1 MRLGDPLPLPPMAGR
16 RWAEGKRA
24 GEAPA
29 TPRPS
34 ERKGAAQA
42 APGAGKGAKP
52 GGPRQPSPEVMARA
66 KSRLAPPPAPWH
78 PLPLSEL
85 AIVLG
90 AVAMIAAVVLSSDR
104 GLVAGF
110 LLILL
115 GTAEFSWREHRHGHR
130 SHGALL
136 SGLVALP
143 VALAAWK
150 IAGLAPRTA
159 LVVGAVVFLA
169 GWSAWTSSFKRAR
182 DRRLAELDG
191 LGR

>member
-1 MRLGDPLPLPPMAGR
+1 MAGR

-24 GEAPA
+24 RDASATPRPSERSA

-34 ERKGAAQA
+34 ERKAAGQPPA
-42 APGAGKGAKP
+42 GSGKGTKAAEP
-52 GGPRQPSPEVMARA
+52 RRQPSPEVMARA

-90 AVAMIAAVVLSSDR
+90 AVAMIAAVALSSDR

-136 SGLVALP
+136 SGIFALP
-143 VALAAWK
+143 IALAAWK
-150 IAGLAPRTA
+150 LAGLAPRTA

-182 DRRLAELDG
+182 ERRLAELDG